1 MVRVRSVSRIHV
13 TLIDLHGGLGR
24 VDGSVGVTLEGP
36 RIELEVEPK
45 EEGVEVSG
53 EGEIAEKV
61 DRAARRTLELY
72 GIEDGVR
79 IEVVRR
85 YPEHVGLGSG
95 TQATLSAA
103 VGTLEAHG
111 VESYD
116 VRKLADALGRG
127 GTSGIGV
134 AAFERGGFIVDGGH
148 VFGSGGKEE
157 FKPSAA
163 SGEVP
168 PAPVISRLE
177 VPEDWRFVL
186 AIPEV
191 ERGAHG
197 DREVDIFKR
206 YCPVPARE
214 VGEICRWI
222 LMVMLPAVVED
233 DPEDFGRAVD
243 AIQELGFKRVEV
255 GLQHPV
261 VVEIMEVARNAG
273 AYGAGL
279 SSFGP
284 TVYAVCDPSSANSVA
299 QELEMYMREKGI
311 GGEVSV
317 SGPRNEGFEVTG

>member
-36 RIELEVEPK
+36 RIELDVEPT
-45 EEGVEVSG
+45 EEGVEVNG
-53 EGEIAEKV
+53 EGEIAEKAE
-61 DRAARRTLELY
+61 RAARKVLDLY
-72 GIEDGVR
+72 GIEGGIR

-95 TQATLSAA
+95 TQTTLSAA

-111 VESYD
+111 VEGYD
-116 VRKLADALGRG
+116 VRELADALGRG

-148 VFGSGGKEE
+148 VFGPDGKEE

-206 YCPVPARE
+206 YCPVPARD

-243 AIQELGFKRVEV
+243 AIQDLGFKRVEV

-261 VVEIMEVARNAG
+261 IREMMEVARNAG

-284 TVYAVCDPSSANSVA
+284 TVYAVCDSSSARDVA
-299 QELEMYMREKGI
+299 QELEMYMREEGI

-317 SGPRNEGFEVTG
+317 SEPRNEGFEVTG

>member
-1 MVRVRSVSRIHV
+1 MRSVSRIHV

-36 RIELEVEPK
+36 RIELEVEPT
-45 EEGVEVSG
+45 EGGVEVVG
-53 EGEIAEKV
+53 EGEIAEKAK
-61 DRAARRTLELY
+61 RAARKVIDLY
-72 GIEDGVR
+72 GIEGGVR
-79 IEVVRR
+79 IEVARR

-111 VESYD
+111 VGRYD
-116 VRKLADALGRG
+116 VRELADALGRG

-148 VFGSGGKEE
+148 VFGPGGKEG

-191 ERGAHG
+191 KRGAHG
-197 DREVDIFKR
+197 DEEVDIFRR

-214 VGEICRWI
+214 VGEICRWV
-222 LMVMLPAVVED
+222 LMVMMPAVVED

-243 AIQELGFKRVEV
+243 AIQGLGFKRVEV

-261 VVEIMEVARNAG
+261 VGEMMEVARNAG

-284 TVYAVCDPSSANSVA
+284 TVYAVCDSSSARDVA
-299 QELEMYMREKGI
+299 RELEMYMREEGI

-317 SGPRNEGFEVTG
+317 SEPRNEGFEVTG

>member
-1 MVRVRSVSRIHV
+1 M
-13 TLIDLHGGLGR
+13 
-24 VDGSVGVTLEGP
+24 
-36 RIELEVEPK
+36 EPTG
-45 EEGVEVSG
+45 EGVKVDG
-53 EGEIAEKV
+53 EGEIAEKAE
-61 DRAARRTLELY
+61 RAARKVLDLY
-72 GIEDGVR
+72 GIEGGVR

-111 VESYD
+111 VEHYD
-116 VRKLADALGRG
+116 VRELADALGRG

-148 VFGSGGKEE
+148 VFGPGGKEE

-197 DREVDIFKR
+197 DKEVNIFKR

-222 LMVMLPAVVED
+222 LMVMMPAVVED

-243 AIQELGFKRVEV
+243 AIQDLGFKRVEV

-261 VVEIMEVARNAG
+261 VREMMEVARSAG

-284 TVYAVCDPSSANSVA
+284 TVYAVCDSPSARDVA
-299 QELEMYMREKGI
+299 QELEMYMREEGI

-317 SGPRNEGFEVTG
+317 SEPRNEGFEVTG